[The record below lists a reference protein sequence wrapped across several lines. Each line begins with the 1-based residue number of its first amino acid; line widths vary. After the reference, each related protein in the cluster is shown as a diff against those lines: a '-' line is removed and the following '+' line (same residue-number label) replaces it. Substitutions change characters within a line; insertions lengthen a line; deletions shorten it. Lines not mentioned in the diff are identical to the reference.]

1 VTRRLATL
9 LLALVAK
16 LSAVLAACASPPAA
30 PALTDPKEIVT
41 KGVSSL
47 ADVKSVEF
55 TTTFT
60 GNVKAEGVGQFDL
73 SSVKLTGALDL
84 AKKNAKLSLD
94 APSILGT
101 KADVLVVGNAAY
113 YKVAGALAML
123 TGGSADKYVK
133 VDVPDAS
140 TNPDAALLD
149 DPTKALA
156 ALNDALAKLPV
167 QPTKA
172 ADEKCGDADCYH
184 VQLKVTA
191 ADVSKL
197 ASAAPVTD
205 FTNGDITLDVFTR
218 KNDLRPAKFV
228 ASMSSAEMGSL
239 SLTLTM
245 TYDVSINVAAPPAD
259 QVQEGGGL
267 TLPSFAP

>member
-1 VTRRLATL
+1 MS
-9 LLALVAK
+9 LALAPLLV
-16 LSAVLAACASPPAA
+16 LMLAACQGTPAA
-30 PALTDPKEIVT
+30 PALSDPKEILT
-41 KGVSSL
+41 KSL
-47 ADVKSVEF
+47 TTLQDVK
-55 TTTFT
+55 TFH
-60 GNVKAEGVGQFDL
+60 VDADL
-73 SSVKLTGALDL
+73 SGKVNASLTGTGGGSQLDL
-84 AKKNAKLSLD
+84 AGTKGSLD
-94 APSILGT
+94 VDVTGKKVHATGSLPALLNSSGELIVLPDALYYKITGPLAPS
-101 KADVLVVGNAAY
+101 
-113 YKVAGALAML
+113 
-123 TGGSADKYVK
+123 DKYLK
-133 VDVPDAS
+133 MDVPPEATAS
-140 TNPDAALLD
+140 DSPADPAKAISDLQAGLD
-149 DPTKALA
+149 KLPTPPTKL
-156 ALNDALAKLPV
+156 
-167 QPTKA
+167 